1 MLERFIFYASSGIP
15 TAVAAWIGLA
25 AFLTGLKRFSVY
37 VKFPLWLLFFVLWVI
52 TTFTGFFG
60 GSSVTKTNS
69 IIAVSA
75 LIIGILFYLVS
86 LPLGKKVERGKPK

>member
-1 MLERFIFYASSGIP
+1 MFERFIWYASIAIP

-25 AFLTGLKRFSVY
+25 AFLTGLKRFDVY
-37 VKFPLWLLFFVLWVI
+37 LKFPLWLLFFVLWVI
-52 TTFTGFFG
+52 ATFTGFFG
-60 GSSVTKTNS
+60 GSSVTKTHS

-86 LPLGKKVERGKPK
+86 LPLRKKIERGKPK